1 MKGESAALQGLD
13 FFIDIGFLFTCKKIV
28 IYMYLL
34 MVLCFLI
41 SELDADMEKMDK
53 EAGNSFCAFENVRD
67 VVKLFFLSWWDG
79 VYSK

>member
-1 MKGESAALQGLD
+1 
-13 FFIDIGFLFTCKKIV
+13 
-28 IYMYLL
+28 
-34 MVLCFLI
+34 MVWCFLI

-79 VYSK
+79 VYSKSNSLWSNKNDSGIW